1 MLVLLLVA
9 AFVGALSGALAA
21 LIVTP
26 YRIVNTTRAPSST
39 RPVVTAPTS
48 TEVGP
53 ALVALAPH
61 LQTSLVPPGFTRRS
75 SPVATIYHKPR
86 GVTVDERS
94 LTDDRMLGQAVAL
107 TSDGW
112 FVTTQSVIGILH
124 VADLSLWHEGV
135 SFPVQRAV
143 LDHTNGTVYLKVQAN
158 GLTAPVFGRI
168 PDLALGS
175 EMWLERRAQVF
186 APSLLTSLNS
196 GLPSIVPVSSE
207 VAVRRLQLDGV
218 TAPGDQGSPA
228 WDSDGALLGIIESA
242 PGETLRAV
250 PASSLS
256 ASFGSFLAN
265 GEIRHATLGVRT
277 VDLLAWRID
286 GDRGALPLRG
296 ALLKDDRRAG
306 KPAIALASPAAKAGL
321 KAGDVIVGVER
332 DILDGNE
339 DVGEILSEYRP
350 DTRVIFHLD
359 RAGTAIDVPVTLGS
373 AVTSEA
379 LK

>member
-1 MLVLLLVA
+1 MLVLLIVA
-9 AFVGALSGALAA
+9 ALVGALSGAMAA

-26 YRIVNTTRAPSST
+26 SRVVTIQGPSST
-39 RPVVTAPTS
+39 QPVVTASTS
-48 TEVGP
+48 TVAGP
-53 ALVALAPH
+53 SLVSLTPH

-75 SPVATIYHKPR
+75 SPVATIYRKPR
-86 GVTVDERS
+86 GVTVDDRS

-112 FVTTQSVIGILH
+112 FVTTQSVIGAVH

-135 SFPVQRAV
+135 SYVVQRAV

-158 GLTAPVFGRI
+158 GLTAPAFGRI

-175 EMWLERRAQVF
+175 EMWLERRAQTF
-186 APSLLTSLNS
+186 APSLLTSLTA
-196 GLPSIVPVSSE
+196 GLPSIVPAPSE

-218 TAPGDQGSPA
+218 TALGDQGSPA

-265 GEIRHATLGVRT
+265 GEIRHASLGVRT

-286 GDRGALPLRG
+286 GDRGTLPLRG
-296 ALLKDDRRAG
+296 ALLKDDRRAV
-306 KPAIALASPAAKAGL
+306 KPAVALASPAAKAGL

-332 DILDGNE
+332 DILDGNQ
-339 DVGEILSEYRP
+339 DLGEILSEYRP

-359 RAGTAIDVPVTLGS
+359 RAGTTIDVPVILGS